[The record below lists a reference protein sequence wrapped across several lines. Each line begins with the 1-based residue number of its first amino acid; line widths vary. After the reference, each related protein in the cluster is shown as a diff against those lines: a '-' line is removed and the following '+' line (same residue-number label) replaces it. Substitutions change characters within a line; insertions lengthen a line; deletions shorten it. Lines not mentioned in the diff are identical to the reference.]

1 MGPRKQGQEDTP
13 TETEYGMMMEKT
25 RLDVDYIGSFNKYI
39 VVTVKMDD
47 ENNSGGN
54 IGTVKRRATDTN
66 GFAIV

>member
-1 MGPRKQGQEDTP
+1 MEEPRPE
-13 TETEYGMMMEKT
+13 
-25 RLDVDYIGSFNKYI
+25 VDDIGIFNKYI

>member
-1 MGPRKQGQEDTP
+1 
-13 TETEYGMMMEKT
+13 MMMEKT

-39 VVTVKMDD
+39 AVTVKMDD